1 MDKISRFSTLLG
13 VIRGMGTMELNQDPM
28 PFASGASAVIGKLMV
43 RLRGEG
49 LLSPEAVDAVLHTA
63 LATVVPPRR
72 TVGGLAELFGDP
84 GQVDR
89 EGLLA
94 AA

>member
-13 VIRGMGTMELNQDPM
+13 VIRGMGAMELNQDPM

-49 LLSPEAVDAVLHTA
+49 LLSPEGVDAILHTA

-84 GQVDR
+84 GQGDR